1 MDKRS
6 KLLLIGLAVLVLA
19 TGCAQQDKVA
29 VVNMQKIVE
38 ESNHIQNY
46 QEQLDNKLQD
56 LQTKYESELENIED
70 EEKLQQKREEAY
82 QESQEIKSKIESKVK
97 ADIQEAIAKVADDN
111 RIDVVLDKNN
121 VKYGGVD
128 ITDKVIETLKN

>member
-1 MDKRS
+1 MDKRL
-6 KLLLIGLAVLVLA
+6 KLLLIGLTVLVLA

-29 VVNMQKIVE
+29 VVNMQEIVKK
-38 ESNHIQNY
+38 SSRIQNY
-46 QEQLDNKLQD
+46 QEQLDNKLQN
-56 LQTKYESELENIED
+56 LQTEYESELENIEN
-70 EEKLQQKREEAY
+70 EEKLEQKRQEAY

-97 ADIQEAIAKVADDN
+97 KDIQKAIAKVAEDN
-111 RIDVVLDKNN
+111 RIDVVLDQNN